1 MSPTTPR
8 ASSSATLPQPSFQ
21 TYSPIYT
28 QPMEQPSNFARQ
40 STASPPVHPASASRT
55 LPFPS
60 FPLPDLNAA
69 PPSMLAFEAKAAEA
83 TAAAHHISALAA
95 EDVMNA
101 LRFVPSG
108 AAKDAA
114 RELQEPVGQQLQQQ
128 LQRMT
133 LSDAMQP
140 LDDVCYSDDKTM
152 VS

>member
-1 MSPTTPR
+1 
-8 ASSSATLPQPSFQ
+8 
-21 TYSPIYT
+21 
-28 QPMEQPSNFARQ
+28 MEQPSNFARQ